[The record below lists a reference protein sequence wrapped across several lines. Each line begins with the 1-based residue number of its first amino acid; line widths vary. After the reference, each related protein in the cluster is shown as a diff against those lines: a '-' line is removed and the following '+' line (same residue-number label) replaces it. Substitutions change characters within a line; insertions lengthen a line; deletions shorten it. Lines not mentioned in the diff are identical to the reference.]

1 MNLGLSFYSLASQ
14 QPKEVVHVNGERMEN
29 ESDEEES
36 EEGED
41 TEEDEELVT
50 EDRAKASQE
59 GPTIASVSQVGIQQ
73 QMVSSIIFLHLVI

>member
-1 MNLGLSFYSLASQ
+1 
-14 QPKEVVHVNGERMEN
+14 MEN

-50 EDRAKASQE
+50 EDGAKASQE
-59 GPTIASVSQVGIQQ
+59 GPTIASISQVGIQQ
-73 QMVSSIIFLHLVI
+73 QSCRDSWANGKMVSSIIFLHLVI